1 MLRDVL
7 HVLDVVGHLL
17 QRFRGARRR

>member
-7 HVLDVVGHLL
+7 NVVDVVGHLL